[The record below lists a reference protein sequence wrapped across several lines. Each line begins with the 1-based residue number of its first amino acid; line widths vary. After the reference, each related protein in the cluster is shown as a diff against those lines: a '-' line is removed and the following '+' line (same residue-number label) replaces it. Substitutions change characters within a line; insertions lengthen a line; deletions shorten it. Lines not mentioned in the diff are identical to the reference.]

1 MQVGGYTSI
10 NSLESA
16 DVGNTGMAR
25 DRVLG
30 YYQDFQSKLKD
41 LMLTMTDTTKDLSLD
56 GQVIK
61 SEARG
66 GAAEQFLVNNW
77 LSEQD
82 FIFNQLLDNYKF
94 TLTLDKELRNISA
107 V

>member
-1 MQVGGYTSI
+1 MQVGGFTAINTLENNNVGDTSQ
-10 NSLESA
+10 
-16 DVGNTGMAR
+16 AR
-25 DRVLG
+25 DRVVG

-41 LMLTMTDTTKDLSLD
+41 LMLTMTDTSKDLELD
-56 GQVIK
+56 GFKIK
-61 SEARG
+61 AEERG

-94 TLTLDKELRNISA
+94 TLSLDKELRNISA

>member
-1 MQVGGYTSI
+1 MQVGGFSAINTLENSNVGDTSQ
-10 NSLESA
+10 
-16 DVGNTGMAR
+16 AR
-25 DRVLG
+25 DRVIG

-41 LMLTMTDTTKDLSLD
+41 LMLTMTDTSQDLELD
-56 GQVIK
+56 GFKIK
-61 SEARG
+61 SEDRG

-94 TLTLDKELRNISA
+94 TLSLDKELRNISA